1 MGSLVAAFWRELNP
15 STLLLGAVVFLVLAN
30 FFKRRRLP
38 KNYPPGPR
46 SVPFFGN
53 FFLLDFKK
61 PHLSLQKVGAG

>member
-1 MGSLVAAFWRELNP
+1 MGSLLAAFWRALNP

-53 FFLLDFKK
+53 FFLLGFKQ